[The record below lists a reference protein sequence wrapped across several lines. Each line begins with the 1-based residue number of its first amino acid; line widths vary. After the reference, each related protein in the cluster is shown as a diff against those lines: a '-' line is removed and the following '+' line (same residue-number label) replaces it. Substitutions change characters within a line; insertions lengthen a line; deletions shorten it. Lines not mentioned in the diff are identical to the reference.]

1 MSNSVVITSASRLA
15 RPLNRL
21 ALAAL
26 PLGLS
31 LLFTVAIIVLV
42 GAPPF
47 AVLQRMVD
55 GAFGDDVRRGDVVA
69 AWVPLTLC
77 SLGLLLTF
85 TAGLWNIGIEGQIVL
100 GAIGATWAVRTFPG
114 LPAPV
119 LLPLVL
125 LGAALFGAAWGWL
138 VGALKVYGNVHEIF
152 GGLGLNFVAMGLT
165 NYLIF
170 GPWSQPGRATVSG
183 TEPYPP
189 DAWLPTLDPLRVS
202 PIAVA
207 LTLLILLLI
216 YVSLRGTTWGL
227 QLKAI
232 GHNLRSA
239 FLLGIRTQRQMLLA
253 FALCGACAGLAGAV
267 QTTVTYHRLIPSISS
282 GYGYLAILVALLSA
296 FRAVWVAPI
305 ALLFAALSLGSRPL
319 QIELNLD
326 SSLGGVIQG
335 VLVLLVVLTQ
345 GLRAIGRRSTGRA

>member
-1 MSNSVVITSASRLA
+1 MASTSIAPQLS

-21 ALAAL
+21 ALATLPIILAL
-26 PLGLS
+26 LVTLI
-31 LLFTVAIIVLV
+31 IIVLV
-42 GAPPF
+42 GAPPL
-47 AVLQRMVD
+47 AVLQRMVE
-55 GAFGDDVRRGDVVA
+55 GAFGDDVRRADVIA

-77 SLGLLLTF
+77 SVGLLLTF

-100 GAIGATWAVRTFPG
+100 GAIGATWVVRTFPS
-114 LPAPV
+114 LPAPL

-138 VGALKVYGNVHEIF
+138 AGVLKVYGNVHEIF
-152 GGLGLNFVAMGLT
+152 GGLGLNFVAIGLT

-189 DAWLPTLDPLRVS
+189 NAWLPTLEPLRVS
-202 PIAVA
+202 PAAVA
-207 LTLLILLLI
+207 LSLVVLLIV
-216 YVSLRGTTWGL
+216 YFSLRGTTWGL

-232 GHNLRSA
+232 GHNIRSA
-239 FLLGIRTQRQMLLA
+239 FLLGIHTQRNMLLA

-267 QTTVTYHRLIPSISS
+267 QTTVTYHRLIPAISS

-305 ALLFAALSLGSRPL
+305 AFVFAALSLGSRPL

-335 VLVLLVVLTQ
+335 VLVLMVVIVQ
-345 GLRAIGRRSTGRA
+345 GFRKRVR